1 MDTFVIMYLIEKTD
15 TFDTWLK
22 KLKDYRA
29 KAKILA
35 KLKMIELGN
44 LGDHKF
50 VGAGVSEI
58 RIDYGPGYRL
68 YYTKKGNELVLLLV
82 GGSKSSQKRDIVKA
96 QKLLE
101 ELEAN
106 NDN

>member
-1 MDTFVIMYLIEKTD
+1 MYLIKKTD
-15 TFDTWLK
+15 VFDKWLL

-29 KAKILA
+29 KAKILT

-44 LGDHKF
+44 LGDHKS
-50 VGAGVSEI
+50 VGSGVFEI

-68 YYTKKGNELVLLLV
+68 YYSKPGTSIILLLV
-82 GGSKSSQKRDIVKA
+82 GGDKSSQSKDILKA

-101 ELEAN
+101 ELE
-106 NDN
+106 NDYGNQS

>member
-1 MDTFVIMYLIEKTD
+1 VYLIEKTD

-29 KAKILA
+29 KAKILT
-35 KLKMIELGN
+35 KLKMIGN
-44 LGDHKF
+44 FGDHKF

-68 YYTKKGNELVLLLV
+68 YYKKR
-82 GGSKSSQKRDIVKA
+82 K
-96 QKLLE
+96 
-101 ELEAN
+101 
-106 NDN
+106 

>member
-1 MDTFVIMYLIEKTD
+1 MDTFVTMYLIEKTD

-22 KLKDYRA
+22 KLKNYRA

-35 KLKMIELGN
+35 KLKMIEVGN
-44 LGDHKF
+44 FGDHKF
-50 VGAGVSEI
+50 IGAGVSEI

-82 GGSKSSQKRDIVKA
+82 GGSKSSQKKDIVKA